1 MSATPDRGQGG
12 LLERGAELAA
22 IAACAEA
29 VAAGEGRAVVV
40 QGPPGIGKTELVAA
54 ARAMACEAGLR
65 PLAARGTEIERA
77 FGFGVVRQLL
87 EPAVRDDPD
96 ATDFDGPAR
105 YAADLLGR
113 SLAEPAAV
121 PLGPEGAFVVQ
132 HGLYHVAANLARRP
146 AAGPAR
152 RRRALGRYRV
162 AAVPGLCRQPAGS
175 SADPARASP
184 RGRPANPEAPPSPRC
199 WRVPRARSSCVR
211 RRSATCP
218 RRRSC
223 ARPFPDAEA
232 ALCQACHM
240 HDRRKPVLPA
250 RARACAARG
259 RPRSR
264 GRRARRARPRA
275 WSPPCGPASPAF
287 PPPAR
292 QFAGA
297 AAVVGDGALIRHAA
311 ALAGPRRRDGTARPP
326 TRSAKAGS

>member
-132 HGLYHVAANLARRP
+132 HGLYHVAANLARR
-146 AAGPAR
+146 
-152 RRRALGRYRV
+152 RALALLVDDAHWADTASLRFLAYVANRLARAPILLVLAARPPGEPGSAAVATLLEGAEGAIVLRPAPLGDVSSAAIVR
-162 AAVPGLCRQPAGS
+162 AAVPH
-175 SADPARASP
+175 
-184 RGRPANPEAPPSPRC
+184 
-199 WRVPRARSSCVR
+199 
-211 RRSATCP
+211 
-218 RRRSC
+218 
-223 ARPFPDAEA
+223 AEA

-240 HDRRKPVLPA
+240 HDRRKPVLPG
-250 RARACAARG
+250 RAGACAARG
-259 RPRSR
+259 RPRS
-264 GRRARRARPRA
+264 GGRRARPRA
-275 WSPPCGPASPAF
+275 RGRGRLRAGPPRPLSAAPPGSSPA
-287 PPPAR
+287 
-292 QFAGA
+292 
-297 AAVVGDGALIRHAA
+297 
-311 ALAGPRRRDGTARPP
+311 PRRSWATAR
-326 TRSAKAGS
+326 